1 MSSKNID
8 LALLTKRVELLE
20 LNLQALQTMD
30 PKVLEPRLKK
40 IESLLYVKKEM
51 LTQQEAADYLGVS
64 MSQLYKMTHKCEVP
78 FYKPH
83 GKNNF
88 FDVSELAQW
97 MIRNRVKPT
106 KKQSPEVTDID
117 PIDNDTDEP
126 EQ

>member
-1 MSSKNID
+1 
-8 LALLTKRVELLE
+8 
-20 LNLQALQTMD
+20 MD

-97 MIRNRVKPT
+97 MRRNRVKPT